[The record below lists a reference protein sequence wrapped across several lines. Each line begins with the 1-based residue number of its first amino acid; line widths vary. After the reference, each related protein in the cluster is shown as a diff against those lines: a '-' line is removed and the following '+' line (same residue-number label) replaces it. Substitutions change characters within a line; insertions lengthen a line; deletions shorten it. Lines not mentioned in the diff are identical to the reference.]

1 MKKIGIIMGS
11 DSDLPVVEKAFDV
24 LNEFGVPFEV
34 HVLSA
39 HRTPAEA
46 ADFAKNAKANGIA
59 AIIAAAGMAAHLAGA
74 MAANTTLPV
83 IGIPVKSS
91 TLDGL
96 DALLA
101 TVQMPS
107 GMPVAT
113 VAINGAANAALLG
126 VQILAVE
133 DEELAEKLLLTERK
147 LPIRFWKRTR
157 QSKRSTTVNILRN
170 SI

>member
-133 DEELAEKLLLTERK
+133 DEELAEKLVAYRK
-147 LPIRFWKRTR
+147 KASDKVLEKNVAIEAKY
-157 QSKRSTTVNILRN
+157 NG
-170 SI
+170 